1 MNGGTLGGVD
11 STARARSRA
20 AGGNLPAEV
29 TSFVGRRREIT
40 LTKRLLA
47 ESRVVTL
54 TGPGGIGKSR
64 LALRVAA
71 NMSRSFRDK
80 TWQVELGELHDPD
93 LVATAVVEQ
102 LNVAETSTG
111 TELDNLV
118 EHFREREALLVLDNC
133 EHLVQACAELVD
145 TLIRSCPGL
154 RVLATSRQ
162 SLGAA
167 GESTLIVP
175 PLQTPD
181 PEQLPAAEAYEQY
194 AAVRL
199 FLDRARAVLPEFE
212 VTPDN
217 APVLMRLCH
226 RLDGNPL
233 AIELAV
239 VRLRSLAPRQLEE
252 RLDERYEL
260 LSGGRTGAPQRQQTL
275 RALIDWSYDLC
286 TESERRAWAH
296 VSVFSG
302 SFDLEAAEYVIDG
315 TAERSRAASLVHALV
330 DKSILLRERDDG
342 PSRFVLPHTLRE
354 YGLEKLWAAGDLPKA
369 EARHRQWYVS
379 TVRRFAAEWMG
390 AEQVEWVRR
399 LRVEQANLRAALR
412 SMTEH
417 GEESSEDQH
426 ADERTSAPHG
436 PAVALRMATALG
448 RYWQL
453 RGAHSEARYWL
464 DRTLALT
471 GTRQA
476 PRERA
481 AALASSAWFTLLHG
495 DVSGARGSLDTAAA
509 TLEGHDAPLE
519 RAHLTRTYGMAAL
532 FDNDAASAI
541 RLLETALEVFR
552 RGAEKEGEL
561 FTLIGLGVARAV
573 NGNERDGLE
582 LLDDALAITTGRGEV
597 YWRSWTLW
605 AIGYLKTI
613 TDKPDRAEPA
623 LKEALNL
630 QRRLDNRLAIAFT
643 LDTLAWAA
651 HLRGNDK
658 RAARLFGAA
667 GGAWESAHSTPNLY
681 VEFAEQH
688 RAQLVA
694 TREALGEDTYNE
706 SFDRGYHWQHDTAI
720 DFALETKQ
728 RSRET
733 QRENVHPMPLTSRE
747 REIAQ
752 LVAQGRTN
760 KEIAEQLVIALRTVE
775 GHVQH
780 ILTKLDF
787 TSRAQIAGW
796 VAGMRSEQGE

>member
-1 MNGGTLGGVD
+1 MD

-80 TWQVELGELHDPD
+80 TWQVELGELRDPD
-93 LVATAVVEQ
+93 LVPATVVEQ
-102 LNVAETSTG
+102 LNVPETSG
-111 TELDNLV
+111 GGELDNLV

-133 EHLVQACAELVD
+133 EHLVRACVDLVD
-145 TLIRSCPGL
+145 TLTRACPGL
-154 RVLATSRQ
+154 RVLTTSRQ

-167 GESTLIVP
+167 GESTLVVP
-175 PLQTPD
+175 PLQAPD

-199 FLDRARAVLPEFE
+199 FVDRARAVVPEFE

-233 AIELAV
+233 AMELAV
-239 VRLRSLAPRQLEE
+239 VRLRSLSPRQLEE

-260 LSGGRTGAPQRQQTL
+260 LSGGRSGAPPRQQTL

-286 TESERRAWAH
+286 TEPERRAWAH
-296 VSVFSG
+296 LSVFSG

-315 TAERSRAASLVHALV
+315 TTERSHAASLVHALV
-330 DKSILLRERDDG
+330 DKSVLLLERSDG
-342 PSRFVLPHTLRE
+342 PSRYLLPHTLRE
-354 YGLEKLWAAGDLPKA
+354 YGLEKLWAAGERPEA
-369 EARHRQWYVS
+369 EARHRHWY
-379 TVRRFAAEWMG
+379 TGIAQRFAAEWLG

-399 LRVEQANLRAALR
+399 LRAEQANLRAALH
-412 SMTEH
+412 SVTEH
-417 GEESSEDQH
+417 GDGGETSGEPHAEE
-426 ADERTSAPHG
+426 AGPVAGG
-436 PAVALRMATALG
+436 PAVALRLATALG

-453 RGAHSEARYWL
+453 RGAHTEARYWL

-471 GTRQA
+471 GTRRA

-481 AALASSAWFTLLHG
+481 AALAASAWFTLLHG
-495 DVSGARGSLDTAAA
+495 DVAGARGSLDTATA
-509 TLEGHDAPLE
+509 TLQGRDAPLE
-519 RAHLTRTYGMAAL
+519 RAHLTRTYGMVAL
-532 FDNDAASAI
+532 FEQDAATAI
-541 RLLETALEVFR
+541 RLLDDALETFR
-552 RGAEKEGEL
+552 RGAEKQGEL
-561 FTLIGLGVARAV
+561 FALIGLGLAHALDGRT
-573 NGNERDGLE
+573 RDGLE
-582 LLDDALAITTGRGEV
+582 LLEDALAITTGRGEV

-605 AIGYLKTI
+605 AIGYLKTAE
-613 TDKPDRAEPA
+613 DRLDRAEPA
-623 LKEALNL
+623 LKEALRL
-630 QRRLDNRLAIAFT
+630 QRRLDNRLAIAFS
-643 LDTLAWAA
+643 LDTLAWVA
-651 HLRGNDK
+651 HLRGNDR

-667 GGAWESAHSTPNLY
+667 GGAWESARSTPNLY
-681 VEFAEQH
+681 ATFAEQH
-688 RAQLVA
+688 RSHLVA
-694 TREALGEDTYNE
+694 TREALGDEAYGDA
-706 SFDRGYHWQHDTAI
+706 FDRGYHWEHDTAI
-720 DFALETKQ
+720 DFALEVKQ

-733 QRENVHPMPLTSRE
+733 SRENVHPMPLTSRE

-796 VAGMRSEQGE
+796 VAEMRSEQGGQ